1 MDQTFDSIQ
10 QLDVNNDT
18 YVNRKIDEL
27 EKLHQEHQ
35 DFLLKI
41 KKTSCLQRIR
51 FKRQSK
57 QYKNRRNKILKDL
70 GLFVYNSSK
79 SVKR

>member
-10 QLDVNNDT
+10 QLDDDNDT

-35 DFLLKI
+35 ENIVSATNTF
-41 KKTSCLQRIR
+41 
-51 FKRQSK
+51 
-57 QYKNRRNKILKDL
+57 
-70 GLFVYNSSK
+70 
-79 SVKR
+79 

>member
-10 QLDVNNDT
+10 QLDDDNDT

-41 KKTSCLQRIR
+41 KKTSCLQRFL
-51 FKRQSK
+51 FKK
-57 QYKNRRNKILKDL
+57 QLKHYNDQHNKILKEL
-70 GLFVYNSSK
+70 GLFLYNSLK
-79 SVKR
+79 SVKQ